1 MDIVTAKRLYDYRKA
16 NNLSQEE
23 LAEKI
28 GVSRQAI
35 SKWER
40 AESSPDTDNL
50 IALAKLY
57 NVSIDEMLNGEGE
70 PEKFTAKAEATA
82 DGDSSLSE
90 GSATENATATVD
102 GAENLGAENGG
113 APAPDSGDNGGN
125 NGNNNS
131 NNNNGDDN
139 DNGEKSQNGKLQA
152 FISRNKKMIM
162 LVAILLI
169 VIIAIAAIA
178 EELVDEMFDDD
189 DDDHRERTTVSTTVD
204 SDDDA
209 LETTTATSATSTS
222 GYGSGEVDADGVTEI
237 SVDWS
242 KGNVTVESYDGETI
256 KFEET
261 KDDDEDAL
269 YYVVKKGELKIEF
282 TSSKTPSGEKDLV
295 VYVPESIELGDI
307 GVEGTEAEVKFEQ
320 ITAYELDAEVTSG
333 NIKISA
339 CDVDVFSLEST
350 TGDITAECE
359 TAFAQ
364 AEIETTTGDVEI
376 FVPQSIS
383 GFTVEAEKLTGSV
396 TSNDFELTK
405 SGSNYYYGD
414 GSSYIEFS
422 STTGSLAV
430 NAN

>member
-70 PEKFTAKAEATA
+70 PEKLTTKVEAT
-82 DGDSSLSE
+82 DGDSSLNE

-102 GAENLGAENGG
+102 GAENLGAENSG
-113 APAPDSGDNGGN
+113 APAPDGGGN
-125 NGNNNS
+125 NGNNTNNNNS
-131 NNNNGDDN
+131 NNNNNG
-139 DNGEKSQNGKLQA
+139 NGEKSQKGKLQA
-152 FISRNKKMIM
+152 FISRNKKMII

-169 VIIAIAAIA
+169 VIIAIVAIA

-204 SDDDA
+204 SDDDDA
-209 LETTTATSATSTS
+209 IETTTATSATSTS
-222 GYGSGEVDADGVTEI
+222 GYGNGEVDADGVTEI

-261 KDDDEDAL
+261 KDDDTDAL
-269 YYVVKKGELKIEF
+269 YYVVKEGELKIEF

-307 GVEGTEAEVKFEQ
+307 GVEGTEADVKFEQ

-339 CDVDVFSLEST
+339 CDVDVFGLEST

-405 SGSNYYYGD
+405 SGNNYYYGD

-422 STTGSLAV
+422 SATGSLAV
-430 NAN
+430 DAN

>member
-82 DGDSSLSE
+82 DGDSTLNE
-90 GSATENATATVD
+90 GSATENATAPVS
-102 GAENLGAENGG
+102 AENLRVENGG
-113 APAPDSGDNGGN
+113 APAPDGGGN
-125 NGNNNS
+125 NGNNTNNDNS
-131 NNNNGDDN
+131 NNNNNGD
-139 DNGEKSQNGKLQA
+139 GKKSQNGKLQA
-152 FISRNKKMIM
+152 FISRNKKMII

-178 EELVDEMFDDD
+178 EELIDEMFDDD
-189 DDDHRERTTVSTTVD
+189 DDDHRERTTVSTAVD

-209 LETTTATSATSTS
+209 LETTTATSATSIS
-222 GYGSGEVDADGVTEI
+222 GYGSGEVNADGVTEI

-261 KDDDEDAL
+261 KDDDTDAL

-282 TSSKTPSGEKDLV
+282 TSSKTPSGEKDLA
-295 VYVPESIELGDI
+295 VYVPESTEFNDI
-307 GVEGTEAEVKFEQ
+307 GVEGTEVEVKFEQ
-320 ITAYELDAEVTSG
+320 VTAYELDAEVTSG

-405 SGSNYYYGD
+405 SGGNYYYGD

>member
-70 PEKFTAKAEATA
+70 PEKLTGAAEGA

-90 GSATENATATVD
+90 GSATENATAPVS
-102 GAENLGAENGG
+102 AENLGAENGG
-113 APAPDSGDNGGN
+113 APAPDGGGNGGN
-125 NGNNNS
+125 DGNNNS

-139 DNGEKSQNGKLQA
+139 GNGEKRQNGKLQA
-152 FISRNKKMIM
+152 FINKNKGTII

-178 EELVDEMFDDD
+178 EELIDEMFD

-209 LETTTATSATSTS
+209 PQTTIATSATSTS

-261 KDDDEDAL
+261 KDDDTDAL
-269 YYVVKKGELKIEF
+269 YYVVKEGELKIEF
-282 TSSKTPSGEKDLV
+282 TSSKVQSGEKDLV
-295 VYVPESIELGDI
+295 VYVPESTEFNDI
-307 GVEGTEAEVKFEQ
+307 GVEGTEADVKFEQ
-320 ITAYELDAEVTSG
+320 VTAYELDAEVTSG

-339 CDVDVFSLEST
+339 CDVDVLGLEST

-359 TAFAQ
+359 TAFAR

-405 SGSNYYYGD
+405 SGGNYYYGD

-422 STTGSLAV
+422 SATGSLAV